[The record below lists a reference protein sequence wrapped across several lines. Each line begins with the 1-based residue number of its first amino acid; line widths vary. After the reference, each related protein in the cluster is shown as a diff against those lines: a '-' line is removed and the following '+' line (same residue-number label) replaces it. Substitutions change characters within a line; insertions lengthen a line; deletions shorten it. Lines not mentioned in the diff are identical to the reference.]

1 MNTDCL
7 FAALENGFD
16 LKMIK
21 TEHYEEVIALWPQPD
36 TDEIIEEVQGILM
49 AT

>member
-1 MNTDCL
+1 MKTDCL
-7 FAALENGFD
+7 FAAVRNCLD
-16 LKMIK
+16 LINDNK
-21 TEHYEEVIALWPQPD
+21 HYEEVTALWPQPD

>member
-1 MNTDCL
+1 MKTDCL
-7 FAALENGFD
+7 FAAVRNCLD
-16 LKMIK
+16 LKNGNK
-21 TEHYEEVIALWPQPD
+21 HYEEVIALWPQPD